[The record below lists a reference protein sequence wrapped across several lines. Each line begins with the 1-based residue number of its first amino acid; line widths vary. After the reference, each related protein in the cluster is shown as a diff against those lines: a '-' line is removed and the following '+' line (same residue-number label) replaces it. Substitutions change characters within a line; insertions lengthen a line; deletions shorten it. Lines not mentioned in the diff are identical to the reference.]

1 MENTEKVLFSA
12 SENQPVWYVALDA
25 QKWIG
30 PLSASEVVERIHDGE
45 ITWAHYGWRKEQSKW
60 IRLCDIPAF
69 SVAVPMAPSAPIKV
83 QPKKAESRKTPPPV
97 PEQTQWFLYYSDSQF
112 GPFGEDEIHRFLRI
126 GKIHGDVHIWSEGM
140 KGWEKLK
147 TISTFS
153 ESIEEST
160 KVRLSL
166 KSEGAPTERRKAP
179 RAPLVARSLMAAGGK
194 VISGVCRDVSV
205 GGMQVLTTEKLM
217 AIGTKLKLNISNP
230 DGAQGAIRAFVA
242 EGVVVRQLED
252 GRGFSFRFEK
262 ISPEGKKAIEAYV
275 GKKS

>member
-1 MENTEKVLFSA
+1 MVMPQTVVGLLVWEFDLSLLGDVLGD
-12 SENQPVWYVALDA
+12 V
-25 QKWIG
+25 
-30 PLSASEVVERIHDGE
+30 GE
-45 ITWAHYGWRKEQSKW
+45 
-60 IRLCDIPAF
+60 L
-69 SVAVPMAPSAPIKV
+69 
-83 QPKKAESRKTPPPV
+83 
-97 PEQTQWFLYYSDSQF
+97 
-112 GPFGEDEIHRFLRI
+112 RFLRI

-205 GGMQVLTTEKLM
+205 GGM
-217 AIGTKLKLNISNP
+217 N
-230 DGAQGAIRAFVA
+230 
-242 EGVVVRQLED
+242 
-252 GRGFSFRFEK
+252 
-262 ISPEGKKAIEAYV
+262 
-275 GKKS
+275 